1 MAVLCETKAGNS
13 RIDATQLSTTSGFLM
28 SLSSG
33 EIWTLGLNASAG
45 PTRCQRAIHSLL
57 ARARYATEDVESVYG
72 SLAGIAARA
81 HALRDVEAVEIAS
94 EIMLGLPVSTHAKNI
109 AHYYQAFCLNERRE
123 FDAARETADQL
134 LEEGLSSR
142 LRSRVLLIK
151 GFSYSCAGQIEQSLP
166 FYLEA
171 GRTARNSDIAASL
184 RSIRNVAVIK
194 SIHGDHDEAA
204 ADLESLLPLAWRISR
219 HDPEAYA
226 ATLNSYAVELA
237 ELGHVEQALNVVSRV
252 RAFSSVVPEI
262 SETITELKSK
272 LPTRK
277 RSVVVIHRPTE
288 SLAARRANPNPA
300 NHHSGAL
307 VAWIIST
314 AARGLTSYR
323 ALPAPSVRFGATITA
338 RNPAREP
345 TKPRAP

>member
-1 MAVLCETKAGNS
+1 M
-13 RIDATQLSTTSGFLM
+13 
-28 SLSSG
+28 
-33 EIWTLGLNASAG
+33 
-45 PTRCQRAIHSLL
+45 
-57 ARARYATEDVESVYG
+57 
-72 SLAGIAARA
+72 
-81 HALRDVEAVEIAS
+81 RDVEAVEIAS

-134 LEEGLSSR
+134 LEEGLTSR
-142 LRSRVLLIK
+142 LRSRVLLIN
-151 GFSYSCAGQIEQSLP
+151 GFSYFCAGQIEQSLP

-171 GRTARNSDIAASL
+171 GQIARHCDPAALVASL
-184 RSIRNVAVIK
+184 RQAAIIK
-194 SIHGDHDEAA
+194 TSIHGDHDEAA
-204 ADLESLLPLAWRISR
+204 ADLESLLPLAWQISR